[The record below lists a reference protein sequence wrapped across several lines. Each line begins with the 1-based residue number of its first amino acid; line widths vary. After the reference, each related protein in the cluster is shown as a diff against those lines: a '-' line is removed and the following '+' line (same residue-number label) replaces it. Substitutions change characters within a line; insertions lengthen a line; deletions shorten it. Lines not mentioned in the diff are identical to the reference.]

1 MRARHYSAPRPL
13 VVERLRI
20 ESKLRPSARDLAGP
34 LVERMLA
41 SRPVIGERVIVPG
54 DARPDSKGVIRT
66 STVAIYGAPT
76 FRNSLDKEGNW
87 V

>member
-1 MRARHYSAPRPL
+1 MR
-13 VVERLRI
+13 V

-41 SRPVIGERVIVPG
+41 SRPVIGTRVTVPPG
-54 DARPDSKGVIRT
+54 AKPDSKGVIRT
-66 STVAIYGAPT
+66 STVPIYGAPE
-76 FRNSLDKEGNW
+76 FRNVINTKGEH